1 MWELN
6 KRMIESEFEDVVG
19 EKFVLTEP
27 ADRRIYGVD
36 YMWLQRLYLDRGLNV
51 PIPDYVVL
59 PRNAEELSR
68 IVRIANVYHLPIIPW
83 GGGSGSQGGIVP
95 VYGGITVDLKR
106 MNRLIEINEQNMT
119 VTAEAG
125 ISGFEL
131 ERKLN
136 QKGFT
141 LGHIPASI
149 HSATLGGYIAPRGS
163 GVLSTQYGKIENIVL
178 NLEAVLPN
186 GDRVKTLPTPNH
198 AAGPDIMHFFIG
210 SEGVFGIITQ
220 ATLKV
225 QRVPEFRTFA
235 TFLFPDV
242 ESALKAGQNIMLERL
257 SPAVIRVY
265 DETETRKRIR
275 KILGTEIDK
284 GAYMVLGMEGR
295 QEIVAMRMREAVG
308 LCLEKKAEMLDEK
321 SANDWWNHRYDF
333 YYPPKTLDLP
343 LMFGTMDTLCP
354 FDRINELYQAKKENL
369 ETEFADYGLE
379 YIAHFSHWY
388 DYGVMVYDRFL
399 VENPPYDAGEALK
412 LHNRIWNRAVRL
424 SLAHGGVL
432 NEHHGVGLKLTR
444 LVREQYGNAFQ
455 MLEALKNALDPN
467 HILNPG
473 KMGFG
478 PTR

>member
-36 YMWLQRLYLDRGLNV
+36 YMWLQRLYLDRGLTV

-149 HSATLGGYIAPRGS
+149 HSATLGGIHRSERFGS
-163 GVLSTQYGKIENIVL
+163 
-178 NLEAVLPN
+178 AVDAIWKN
-186 GDRVKTLPTPNH
+186 
-198 AAGPDIMHFFIG
+198 
-210 SEGVFGIITQ
+210 
-220 ATLKV
+220 
-225 QRVPEFRTFA
+225 
-235 TFLFPDV
+235 
-242 ESALKAGQNIMLERL
+242 
-257 SPAVIRVY
+257 
-265 DETETRKRIR
+265 RKYR
-275 KILGTEIDK
+275 
-284 GAYMVLGMEGR
+284 
-295 QEIVAMRMREAVG
+295 
-308 LCLEKKAEMLDEK
+308 
-321 SANDWWNHRYDF
+321 
-333 YYPPKTLDLP
+333 P
-343 LMFGTMDTLCP
+343 
-354 FDRINELYQAKKENL
+354 
-369 ETEFADYGLE
+369 
-379 YIAHFSHWY
+379 
-388 DYGVMVYDRFL
+388 
-399 VENPPYDAGEALK
+399 
-412 LHNRIWNRAVRL
+412 
-424 SLAHGGVL
+424 
-432 NEHHGVGLKLTR
+432 
-444 LVREQYGNAFQ
+444 
-455 MLEALKNALDPN
+455 
-467 HILNPG
+467 
-473 KMGFG
+473 
-478 PTR
+478 